1 MNENYLPSPWPGD
14 DDHRKG
20 RGEYEQQQ
28 QKAWFPVN
36 VTDLDINVTR
46 WGIKS

>member
-20 RGEYEQQQ
+20 RGECKQQQ
-28 QKAWFPVN
+28 QKAWFPVY
-36 VTDLDINVTR
+36 VTDLDIDVTR
-46 WGIKS
+46 